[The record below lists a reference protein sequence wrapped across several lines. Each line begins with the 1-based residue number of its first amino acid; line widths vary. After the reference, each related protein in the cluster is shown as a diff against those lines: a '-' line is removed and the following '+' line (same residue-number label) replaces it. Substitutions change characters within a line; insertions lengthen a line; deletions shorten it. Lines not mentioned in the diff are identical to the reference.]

1 MELSLICGKEQLCFG
16 GIHALC
22 WTPQPV
28 HPPKPWHAP
37 CWYPQLVQLC
47 PFKLTFQPQHSLGS
61 MRPPCLLSG
70 PYPPVI
76 GSICG
81 PPTKV
86 RTPTE
91 LAAAVP
97 RIPTPA
103 CPGAPAF
110 TLPVGEV
117 VSAPFA
123 WPASSL
129 VGEPRGIGISNPGG
143 CISAPE
149 LPTSSLDHL
158 TRITRV
164 LCVSRSSATMRKFRL
179 TTTAC
184 ASCASTY
191 ALGPCRCGDADKT
204 CKNTQVKTKL
214 KFSLDLAPPF
224 SRNTRKQAK

>member
-1 MELSLICGKEQLCFG
+1 MR
-16 GIHALC
+16 
-22 WTPQPV
+22 
-28 HPPKPWHAP
+28 PPW
-37 CWYPQLVQLC
+37 
-47 PFKLTFQPQHSLGS
+47 
-61 MRPPCLLSG
+61 PPCLLSG

-81 PPTKV
+81 PPKV

-91 LAAAVP
+91 LAAVAP

-103 CPGAPAF
+103 WPGAPAF

-123 WPASSL
+123 WPPSSL
-129 VGEPRGIGISNPGG
+129 VGEPRGIGISNPDG

-149 LPTSSLDHL
+149 LPTSSLDHP
-158 TRITRV
+158 TRV
-164 LCVSRSSATMRKFRL
+164 THALRVSRSSATMRKFRL

-191 ALGPCRCGDADKT
+191 ALGHAYVAMPI
-204 CKNTQVKTKL
+204 KL
-214 KFSLDLAPPF
+214 AK
-224 SRNTRKQAK
+224 TRKSKPNYNSHLTSLQPLFHAIHENKQSKLSGYLSAAVPCCFVSLILVDMHRAGASNSKVKSSILWGKIRPCKRCLK